1 MNTALLTGRYTLEY
15 ARRPI
20 NLVLLVV
27 VPVVFVVLAA
37 GAITDF
43 AGLVGG
49 VGDGSALAA
58 PTAAWA
64 AAFLAGVAG
73 FFHVIGSAGADRRLA
88 GSGYGAVR
96 VVVARMVSG
105 LGLALTA
112 SAGALVALMLRT
124 SVADPLWAAV
134 AGTVMAGAI
143 YVAIGVVVGSV
154 MQSEINGSLV
164 VIFVWMVDVFL
175 GPAMAGSDIAVTRL
189 FPTHFV
195 TLIMMDLPSGH
206 AGPLGETGWALIWAL
221 GSLTVAGVVFTAAT
235 RPPRSVTVSLPGWAK
250 RLGAA
255 LRYGMR
261 EYRRNVAMWIMLAA
275 MPVFFITLSIAVTPA
290 VPSPV
295 RLTDAGSRVLRMVSM
310 ADIHGAIMVPITV
323 AFLAGLAGLFV
334 VQGSREADRRL
345 AVAGFRSWEILGA
358 RLGVIALAAVLTSAV
373 SLAITAVD
381 FAPSDWPLFAT
392 STVIVALTYGMLGV
406 LAGSVFGRL
415 GGLYVMFLVPFID
428 IGIAQN
434 VMFSASPPAWGAI
447 MPGRGAVQLL
457 VDAAFT
463 RSFDQGGALLLAAVW
478 LIGVTAVAA
487 AVFHRVS
494 EPHRA

>member
-1 MNTALLTGRYTLEY
+1 MNTAVLTRRYTLEY
-15 ARRPI
+15 VRRPI

-37 GAITDF
+37 GAIADF
-43 AGLVGG
+43 AGLLGG
-49 VGDGSALAA
+49 VGGGAALAA

-73 FFHVIGSAGADRRLA
+73 FFHVLGSAQADRRLA

-96 VVVARMVSG
+96 VVVARIVSG
-105 LGLALTA
+105 LGLALVA
-112 SAGALVALMLRT
+112 SLGALAALLLRT
-124 SVADPLWAAV
+124 SVADPLRAV

-143 YVAIGVVVGSV
+143 YLAIGVVVGSLV
-154 MQSEINGSLV
+154 RSEINGSLV

-175 GPAMAGSDIAVTRL
+175 GPAMAGSDIAVTRV

-195 TLIMMDLPSGH
+195 TYVMMNVPSGH
-206 AGPLGETGWALIWAL
+206 GGPMGDVGWALVWTLGAL
-221 GSLTVAGVVFTAAT
+221 AVAGAVFAVAT
-235 RPPRSVTVSLPGWAK
+235 RPPRSMVVAVPGWVK

-261 EYRRNVAMWIMLAA
+261 EYRRNVAMWIMLAVL
-275 MPVFFITLSIAVTPA
+275 PVFFITLSIAVTPA
-290 VPSPV
+290 TPSPV
-295 RLTDAGSRVLRMVSM
+295 QLTDGGSRVLQMISM
-310 ADIHGAIMVPITV
+310 ADIHGAIMVPITA

-334 VQGSREADRRL
+334 VQGSQEADRRL

-358 RLGVIALAAVLTSAV
+358 RLGVIALAAALTSVV
-373 SLAITAVD
+373 SLAVTAAD
-381 FAPSDWPLFAT
+381 FTPSD
-392 STVIVALTYGMLGV
+392 STVFAASTVMVALTYGMLGV
-406 LAGSVFGRL
+406 VAGSVFGRL

-434 VMFSASPPAWGAI
+434 VMFSAAPPAWGAVL
-447 MPGRGAVQLL
+447 PGRGGLRLL

-463 RSFDQGGALLLAAVW
+463 SSFDQGGALLLALSW
-478 LIGVTAVAA
+478 LVGVSVVAA
-487 AVFHRVS
+487 LVFHHVA